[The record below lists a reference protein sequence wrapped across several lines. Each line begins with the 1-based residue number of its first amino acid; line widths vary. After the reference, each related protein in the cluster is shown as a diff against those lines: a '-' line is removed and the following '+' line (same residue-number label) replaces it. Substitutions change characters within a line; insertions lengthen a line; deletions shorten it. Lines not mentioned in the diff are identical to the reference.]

1 MAAPRA
7 ADDWVVSETQRAR
20 TRYRRRRSLQRGL
33 VAAASTVLV
42 LGLLAWAV
50 TSAPGWTSVR
60 VRYFDVDEART
71 ALPDVASAFWLNVRI
86 FVVAEVLI
94 LVVAVVV
101 ALLRVVPSAALAPLR
116 LLAVAYTDAFRGTPT
131 LLVVFLVGFGF
142 PALQLQGVPTSLF
155 WLGVIALTLSYGAYV
170 AEVVRAG
177 IVSVHPSQA
186 LSARAL
192 GLSYSQSMRR
202 VVLPQAMR
210 RVLPPLLND
219 FVSLQ
224 KDTALLA
231 SVGLVEALRVAQIQ
245 ASQNFDYT
253 PYVVTAM
260 FFIAVTVPIARLTD
274 WLSLRQVRREQG
286 AAASP

>member
-1 MAAPRA
+1 
-7 ADDWVVSETQRAR
+7 
-20 TRYRRRRSLQRGL
+20 
-33 VAAASTVLV
+33 
-42 LGLLAWAV
+42 
-50 TSAPGWTSVR
+50 
-60 VRYFDVDEART
+60 
-71 ALPDVASAFWLNVRI
+71 VRI